1 MMEEATETFRNV
13 VEAMKT
19 LNLRGSILRLSPPA
33 MAYDIKVDGGGE
45 TTYIDFLIEMRMRGY
60 RLNNTVNISHE
71 CFWTVV
77 VKCQ

>member
-1 MMEEATETFRNV
+1 MEEAIETFRNV
-13 VEAMKT
+13 VEAMKM
-19 LNLRGSILRLSPPA
+19 LNLRGRILRMSPPA

-60 RLNNTVNISHE
+60 QLKNTVTISHE
-71 CFWTVV
+71 RFWTVV